1 MNADEIVRW
10 KKINEFPQY
19 EVSNAG
25 MVRKGTKVKKCRANS
40 HGYPTAVLYENGKR
54 KNIPVHRLVAIAF
67 IPNPGNLPQVNR
79 KDENK
84 QNNNVANLEWCDAK
98 YNNNY
103 SNAAGRA
110 FDYKSIPVVML
121 TFDGAVHSIFPG
133 SASASRQ
140 TGVGQGNINEVCT
153 GKRESAGGYV
163 FRYALDFIQELQG
176 ALMAQKEEA
185 HHGH

>member
-19 EVSNAG
+19 EVSNTG
-25 MVRKGTKVKKCRANS
+25 MVRKGTKVKKCRSNS
-40 HGYPTAVLYENGKR
+40 RGYPTAVLYENGKR

-67 IPNPGNLPQVNR
+67 IPNPGNLPQVNH

-140 TGVGQGNINEVCT
+140 TGIGQGNINEVCM

-163 FRYALDFIQELQG
+163 FRHALDFIQELQG
-176 ALMAQKEEA
+176 ALMVQKEEA
-185 HHGH
+185 HHGY